1 MDNGQQDTKAPR
13 KEWNAPR
20 VRRLAAGS
28 AEAGSGTIG
37 DGGGPGANR
46 S

>member
-1 MDNGQQDTKAPR
+1 MENGQQDTSAQRKA
-13 KEWNAPR
+13 WTAPKL
-20 VRRLAAGS
+20 RRLAAGS
-28 AEAGSGTIG
+28 AEGGAGTLG

>member
-1 MDNGQQDTKAPR
+1 MENGKQVAHTTGKVWTAPSL
-13 KEWNAPR
+13 
-20 VRRLAAGS
+20 RRLSAGS
-28 AEAGSGTIG
+28 AEAGAGTLG